1 MEVLQA
7 RTEKA
12 GRLYARAGELAEEL
26 AATGEVEGLLAVMA
40 RLPDYDAEN
49 LLLIHEQFPRA
60 TFLASAAYWQAEA
73 ADPGHVLLPEWEGKG
88 IDVVVPALVPG
99 DDQAVVPF
107 AVKVYDVRQVA
118 GSHTLAAP
126 AVTDGELESMR
137 AALCS
142 HLMRSD
148 NEDAYGLSNGDI
160 PDPIA
165 SSALYVLPEDP
176 DGALL
181 FAMLYSL
188 CPGRPSQ
195 DDDYGTSYEEDDPE
209 DEEPD
214 EGPYDEP
221 DEGPDDEPDEEPD
234 DPDAPPED
242 GLDALAP
249 YLVATAWLL
258 ARGLPA
264 PALTAQGRDLVRD
277 GLNVASLERVRARY
291 ADFSQLVDGILPER

>member
-7 RTEKA
+7 RMEKA
-12 GRLYARAGELAEEL
+12 GRLYARAEELAEEL

-99 DDQAVVPF
+99 DDQAIVPF

-126 AVTDGELESMR
+126 AMTDGELESTR
-137 AALCS
+137 AALCN

-148 NEDAYGLSNGDI
+148 NEDAYELSNGNI
-160 PDPIA
+160 PDYIA

-188 CPGRPSQ
+188 CPGRPSR
-195 DDDYGTSYEEDDPE
+195 DEDYGTSYEEDGPE
-209 DEEPD
+209 
-214 EGPYDEP
+214 
-221 DEGPDDEPDEEPD
+221 DDEPDEEPD
-234 DPDAPPED
+234 DEPDDPDVPPED

-264 PALTAQGRDLVRD
+264 PALTAQGRDMVRD
-277 GLNVASLERVRARY
+277 GLNVVSLERVRARY

>member
-7 RTEKA
+7 RMEKA
-12 GRLYARAGELAEEL
+12 GRLYARAEELAEEL
-26 AATGEVEGLLAVMA
+26 AAAGEVEGLLAVMA

-60 TFLASAAYWQAEA
+60 SFLASAAYWQAEA
-73 ADPGHVLLPEWEGKG
+73 TDPGHVLLPEWEGKG
-88 IDVVVPALVPG
+88 IDVVVPALVPD

-107 AVKVYDVRQVA
+107 AVKVYDARQVA

-126 AVTDGELESMR
+126 AMTDGELESMR
-137 AALCS
+137 TALCG

-148 NEDAYGLSNGDI
+148 NEDAYELSNGNI
-160 PDPIA
+160 PDSIT
-165 SSALYVLPEDP
+165 SSDLYGLPEDP

-195 DDDYGTSYEEDDPE
+195 DEDYGTSYEE
-209 DEEPD
+209 EE
-214 EGPYDEP
+214 
-221 DEGPDDEPDEEPD
+221 PDDEPDGEPD
-234 DPDAPPED
+234 EEADDATTQSED
-242 GLDALAP
+242 GLEELEP

-264 PALTAQGRDLVRD
+264 PSLTPQGRDLVRD
-277 GLNVASLERVRARY
+277 GLNVASLERVRRRHATL
-291 ADFSQLVDGILPER
+291 SQLVDGILSR

>member
-7 RTEKA
+7 RMEKA
-12 GRLYARAGELAEEL
+12 GRLYARAEELAEEL
-26 AATGEVEGLLAVMA
+26 AAAGEVEGLLAVMA

-73 ADPGHVLLPEWEGKG
+73 ADPEHVLLPEWEGKG

-107 AVKVYDVRQVA
+107 AVKVYDARQVA

-126 AVTDGELESMR
+126 AVTDGELESIR

-148 NEDAYGLSNGDI
+148 NEDAYGLSNGGI
-160 PDPIA
+160 PDSIA
-165 SSALYVLPEDP
+165 SSDLYGLPEDP

-195 DDDYGTSYEEDDPE
+195 DEDYVASYEE
-209 DEEPD
+209 EE
-214 EGPYDEP
+214 
-221 DEGPDDEPDEEPD
+221 PDDEPDGEPDEPPDDPYGEPD
-234 DPDAPPED
+234 DTDDTTTQSED
-242 GLDALAP
+242 GLGELEP

-264 PALTAQGRDLVRD
+264 PTLTAQGRDLVRD

-291 ADFSQLVDGILPER
+291 ADLALLVDAILSR